1 MARDEQEFKLM
12 IKLLED
18 NTVLCSDGFNVNSG
32 HPDKTGCAKSAAVAT
47 AFTYRHDINYNREDR
62 EHVDVLSFDNSC
74 ISIECYVCEAQDNPD
89 GPSRLTSAH
98 SHQQLT
104 LDPMED
110 QSKFSD
116 RVKLFAS
123 IVFDAAAKA
132 EFIASLPT
140 VDVETDGDP
149 VIVERVVPAVTVPK
163 VINGVLTHVVTQ
175 EEAVVEDSIPA
186 TQAFIDY
193 KGKLYAEGELA

>member
-1 MARDEQEFKLM
+1 M
-12 IKLLED
+12 IKLTED
-18 NTVLCSDGFNVNSG
+18 NSVTCSDGVVLNDRSPATTCKKSLELRAAFPYIKVYVQ
-32 HPDKTGCAKSAAVAT
+32 PD
-47 AFTYRHDINYNREDR
+47 
-62 EHVDVLSFDNSC
+62 
-74 ISIECYVCEAQDNPD
+74 CEEV
-89 GPSRLTSAH
+89 LTS
-98 SHQQLT
+98 QNNTVILECFPIENGDRNNRIERTYQP
-104 LDPMED
+104 LDDYSTE
-110 QSKFSD
+110 SD

-175 EEAVVEDSIPA
+175 EETVVEESIPA

-193 KGKLYAEGELA
+193 NGNLYAADWAG